1 MRGKPFRMFR
11 DRTDILFGT
20 LQARRGEIVLR
31 SPRAPTRAAPRS
43 LRRPSVLG
51 AITLP
56 AVPRPQTV
64 KAAQLFI
71 CHFKKTQ
78 FGWCSQKR
86 KIVPSREG
94 CGAYA
99 TRAPQ
104 CYGEELTR
112 VALNGILN
120 ELAEIRSIMEERYY
134 IWWIYVK
141 KIISIG

>member
-1 MRGKPFRMFR
+1 MNITAEKTEKYTRAPAAPAAGAPVLFPLLAVCDHLSMRGKSARKAFRMFR

-64 KAAQLFI
+64 KAVQLFI
-71 CHFKKTQ
+71 
-78 FGWCSQKR
+78 R
-86 KIVPSREG
+86 PA
-94 CGAYA
+94 GAA
-99 TRAPQ
+99 RLFLLFHASAPP
-104 CYGEELTR
+104 
-112 VALNGILN
+112 
-120 ELAEIRSIMEERYY
+120 
-134 IWWIYVK
+134 
-141 KIISIG
+141 